1 MSTTKDTCAYIL
13 DLIALPDDVTA
24 RPMMGEFLL
33 YYRGVLIGGIYDDRL
48 LLKET
53 PAVAQYQL
61 PQVLPYSSAKRT
73 MYNVE
78 DLDDRARLQE
88 MIVATY
94 QDLAPEPVS

>member
-13 DLIALPDDVTA
+13 DLIGLPDDITV

-33 YYRGVLIGGIYDDRL
+33 YYRGVLIGGIYDSQL

-53 PAVAQYQL
+53 PGVAQYQL